1 MLHVCCNAYRK
12 RAYTAQYQ
20 DLAAAFRVARLDQVC
35 LEHCTLSYDMITLWY
50 TWDFTG
56 EFAVGVIDQR
66 SDGIESDE
74 EIARRAGRFSAGTPP
89 SYLGV
94 WFSARSARC
103 HPDEAARAGSRGT
116 ILAGVAIQPGPGLA
130 TRALAERLELYC

>member
-20 DLAAAFRVARLDQVC
+20 DLPAAFRVARLDQVC
-35 LEHCTLSYDMITLWY
+35 LEHCTLSYDMITLWD

-66 SDGIESDE
+66 NDGIESDE
-74 EIARRAGRFSAGTPP
+74 EIACRAGRRWLVFRRNASFLPRSVVFSTFRSMSPGR
-89 SYLGV
+89 SC
-94 WFSARSARC
+94 ARW
-103 HPDEAARAGSRGT
+103 
-116 ILAGVAIQPGPGLA
+116 
-130 TRALAERLELYC
+130 